1 MPVTPAGLQPA
12 QPPLTAGAESGPVSR
27 RQSPPETPPRLV
39 PTVTHT
45 HPPAQRLP
53 RQLDPISLSLT
64 PRPTPHR
71 AGGTDSASPPR
82 DFVPWRFSDAGLPAC
97 GAARYCRRPKT
108 CTESGLAPAILF
120 LGRRSLC
127 LPADASL
134 HRNQLHR
141 PLRGKIGCSEGAIR
155 DFWYRMSGVA
165 FLSPVAGFFARPS
178 AP

>member
-1 MPVTPAGLQPA
+1 MPVTPASLQPA

-64 PRPTPHR
+64 PRPNPHR

-82 DFVPWRFSDAGLPAC
+82 DFVPWRFSDAGLRAC
-97 GAARYCRRPKT
+97 GAARHCRRLKT
-108 CTESGLAPAILF
+108 CTLPDIASAHSMAKRSDSRLYCEMIL
-120 LGRRSLC
+120 RRGEMRVR
-127 LPADASL
+127 
-134 HRNQLHR
+134 HR
-141 PLRGKIGCSEGAIR
+141 
-155 DFWYRMSGVA
+155 
-165 FLSPVAGFFARPS
+165 
-178 AP
+178 